1 MELQRYKEISK
12 WFNET
17 FPDEPLL
24 KEKILDKITK
34 TYLRYKI
41 HNCTMESMKCDHC
54 KKNIHS
60 LNQFLDIFVCND
72 CYHKLVSKVYYPNA
86 LEA

>member
-1 MELQRYKEISK
+1 
-12 WFNET
+12 
-17 FPDEPLL
+17 
-24 KEKILDKITK
+24 
-34 TYLRYKI
+34 
-41 HNCTMESMKCDHC
+41 MESMKCDYC

>member
-1 MELQRYKEISK
+1 MTNVYTTESK
-12 WFNET
+12 YVQS
-17 FPDEPLL
+17 DE
-24 KEKILDKITK
+24 
-34 TYLRYKI
+34 TYLKYKI

-54 KKNIHS
+54 KKIIHS

-86 LEA
+86 MEA